1 MLYCLLALCRIHYE
15 IMAQLVDPAQ
25 LTAGGGSHGAIDSGM
40 YQLGSLSLGS
50 GGGHYGSAPTLSPAA
65 ESLPFNSLTSFG
77 LQAETVRQLSEM
89 KVYLQRQFGLELSI
103 AVSKDNLQA
112 AKSLSHDGGGDNG
125 FYAQQGGGMIHPH
138 PAAMNPPVA
147 VSAQPQWT
155 TYGNANSEEV
165 CIYSNVCVCR
175 MPYSDNDMK
184 LYIDDVS
191 LIFSVCFMAM
201 YGWLDG
207 CMDVIPLCADS
218 SRSLCRW
225 QWWVR

>member
-1 MLYCLLALCRIHYE
+1 
-15 IMAQLVDPAQ
+15 MAQLVDPAQ
-25 LTAGGGSHGAIDSGM
+25 LTAGGGGSSHGAIDSGM

-112 AKSLSHDGGGDNG
+112 AKSLGHGGGGGGGDNG

-184 LYIDDVS
+184 LCIDDVS
-191 LIFSVCFMAM
+191 LIVSVGFTVMHVCMV
-201 YGWLDG
+201 G
-207 CMDVIPLCADS
+207 CMDVS
-218 SRSLCRW
+218 S
-225 QWWVR
+225 VR